1 MRLTVYKTRG
11 EKRCEQ
17 EQHCGMLVKDN
28 NKISIGQILC
38 FASGNQPRSTTVGR
52 CRLTPGWGS
61 QPARPEHLSQQI
73 WRSCRSVLQ
82 APENPRPVILKLCFI
97 YFWICDTMLK
107 QLELQPKQ
115 LMIEKEENGNTLKH
129 GCVILQLCHRIPP
142 QLFRLAERII
152 Q

>member
-1 MRLTVYKTRG
+1 MHLTVYKTRG

-38 FASGNQPRSTTVGR
+38 FASGNRPRSTAVGH
-52 CRLTPGWGS
+52 CWLTPGWGS

-73 WRSCRSVLQ
+73 WRSCRTVLQ
-82 APENPRPVILKLCFI
+82 APENPGPVILKLCFI